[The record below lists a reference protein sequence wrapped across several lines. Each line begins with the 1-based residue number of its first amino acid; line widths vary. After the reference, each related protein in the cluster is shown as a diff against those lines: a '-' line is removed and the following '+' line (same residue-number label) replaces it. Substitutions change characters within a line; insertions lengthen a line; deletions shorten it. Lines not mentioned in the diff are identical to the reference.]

1 MRVCTHT
8 KTEHLSSS
16 DTPGVYVKA
25 THTQQQQPGRMDC
38 RSSLRCRYT
47 AHGRSSCLVSSSSLN
62 RWLFLFYLGPL
73 FSTFRG
79 NTQLE
84 FQLEKKWPNERT
96 KGGLSLSL
104 VCVSVSSLCVYL
116 LRTHECVCLTYLH
129 TWCSR
134 EREREKGYCRNFW
147 RICFFIWKRRWPTF
161 LVLGTYVRKSTKMC
175 RKFASGFV
183 RGRMR
188 EKLSCIIAVD
198 ISASSSRVPK
208 LADRRRSVSR
218 THRSTGTKLLLLL
231 LFKSWPIGSSTTL

>member
-1 MRVCTHT
+1 MPLHRPWEVELPSFFFFFEPLTIFILSRASLLHIPGKHT
-8 KTEHLSSS
+8 TGI
-16 DTPGVYVKA
+16 PAG
-25 THTQQQQPGRMDC
+25 
-38 RSSLRCRYT
+38 
-47 AHGRSSCLVSSSSLN
+47 
-62 RWLFLFYLGPL
+62 
-73 FSTFRG
+73 
-79 NTQLE
+79 
-84 FQLEKKWPNERT
+84 KKMAERT
-96 KGGLSLSL
+96 NEGGSLSLSRMC
-104 VCVSVSSLCVYL
+104 VCVIPLCVFIEDT
-116 LRTHECVCLTYLH
+116 RVCVCLTYLH

-231 LFKSWPIGSSTTL
+231 FKSWPIGSSTTL